1 MQSSKMEDP
10 YTVYMKELEVQVT
23 KLRDENEKVKNAL
36 EVAKGEINRLN
47 SANDFISL
55 QMYEQSSKLDIDK
68 LDEKREVIH
77 LYEKIEELQ
86 HTITANLEI

>member
-1 MQSSKMEDP
+1 MQSSKMDDP